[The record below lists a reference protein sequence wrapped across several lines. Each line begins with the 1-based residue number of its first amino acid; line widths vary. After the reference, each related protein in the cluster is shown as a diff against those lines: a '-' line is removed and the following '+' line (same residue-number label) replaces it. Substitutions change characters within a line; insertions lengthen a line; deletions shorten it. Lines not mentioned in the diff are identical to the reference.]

1 MASTHKTPSAET
13 VRRAVAIRARAWL
26 RTHYTAAPSKAAP
39 TSPRTAARHAPR
51 QRPRRGAAGLPA
63 TRGLMWVGRS

>member
-26 RTHYTAAPSKAAP
+26 RTHYDGGPEQGSADLAPHRRPSRATTTAP
-39 TSPRTAARHAPR
+39 TGGS
-51 QRPRRGAAGLPA
+51 RPPGH
-63 TRGLMWVGRS
+63 